1 MDVSSVFCYD
11 RETMDE
17 RGNRELQKLLQ
28 KNIKI
33 TQDNNRLLRSMHR
46 AMQWGR
52 FVRIIYWV
60 IIIGSAL
67 GVYYYVEPIIGNLR
81 GGVDSA
87 FSGLEKLQEIGT
99 LFDNKG
105 E

>member
-1 MDVSSVFCYD
+1 
-11 RETMDE
+11 MDE
-17 RGNRELQKLLQ
+17 REYRELQKLLQ
-28 KNIKI
+28 KNTKI
-33 TQDNNRLLRSMHR
+33 VGDNNRLLRSMHR
-46 AMQWGR
+46 SMQWGR
-52 FVRIIYWV
+52 FVRVIYWV

-67 GVYYYVEPIIGNLR
+67 GVYYYVEPIIGSLR

-99 LFDNKG
+99 LFENRG